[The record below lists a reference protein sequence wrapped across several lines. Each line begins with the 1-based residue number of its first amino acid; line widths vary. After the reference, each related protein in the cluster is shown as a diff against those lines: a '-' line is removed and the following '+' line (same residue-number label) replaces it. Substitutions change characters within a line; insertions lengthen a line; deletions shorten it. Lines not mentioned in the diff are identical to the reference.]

1 MVVIIIIL
9 IMIGVFQWGLTLSMG
24 PDFLG
29 LLLTGP
35 SPLFLILGPGGSTEH
50 SGLPI
55 LSNSIWEPRRSWR
68 PAKETGAA
76 HAERIAETAG
86 EFEGN
91 RLGSWCPVG
100 VGASLRA

>member
-24 PDFLG
+24 PNFLG

-35 SPLFLILGPGGSTEH
+35 YPLFLIPGPGGSTEH
-50 SGLPI
+50 SGLPV
-55 LSNSIWEPRRSWR
+55 LSNSIREPRRSWR

-86 EFEGN
+86 EFEEQV
-91 RLGSWCPVG
+91 R
-100 VGASLRA
+100 